1 MPAIIKKIKAHKGVQ
16 LPYFFTAF
24 FLSFFFSLP
33 VYAIADINKDSAD
46 IINKE
51 SVNKKSVKS
60 EDISVQSISP
70 SIDFQEKKK
79 LVIGILTR
87 DRSTSLKN
95 SPWKLTFNRL
105 NQHPDYHFSHLFLT
119 IDQLK
124 STLEND
130 ELDFIICDAIN
141 YLMFET
147 EYDILRLLTRNEQ
160 YSDNFVPSEG
170 LSVYTLSDNSDITLL
185 SDLKN
190 KKLGI
195 LDDNSSISWLFLE
208 KFLAKHGLN
217 IKYELNINKNIH
229 IESINDISSLL
240 ALLHGNQVDA
250 VISRSGIIDRYIS
263 KDKMNDL
270 RLLNPRND
278 WQVPFLHSS
287 ELIPEWPLAKAWFI
301 DNKLSNQVI
310 ALLLQP
316 VSSVANE
323 TSSYFT
329 RQYQWSFAQNYNTLK
344 KLFIFS
350 KESEAALN
358 IIPSSFSA
366 KIQYWISFIIISFL
380 VIILIFYLRSSKDL
394 NNRLTLSKE
403 SLEQEINE
411 RQLAQEQAL
420 DHQAELAHVARLST
434 MGEMASG
441 LAHELNQPLSAINT
455 YVQGCIRRINMGTD
469 DPKEIVNALQ
479 LTAQQAER
487 AGGIIRRLRSFVRKG
502 ESHKTY
508 SEINHLV
515 NEVTSFLEI
524 QLKNR
529 NVNLKLELEDNLPPV
544 LADIIQ
550 VEQVL
555 INLLRNAIEAM
566 PDLESPTILVSTQ
579 LLNHNL
585 IELCVIDSGHGISKD
600 KLKRIFNPFFTTKS
614 SGMGMGLSISRSII
628 EAHNGKLYA
637 RNNAEQGARFC
648 FTLPITKE
656 YSGNN
661 K

>member
-1 MPAIIKKIKAHKGVQ
+1 MPAIIKKIKARKGVQ

-33 VYAIADINKDSAD
+33 VYAIADINKNSAD
-46 IINKE
+46 IVNKE
-51 SVNKKSVKS
+51 SVKSA
-60 EDISVQSISP
+60 DISVQSISP

-105 NQHPDYHFSHLFLT
+105 NQQPDYHFSHLFLT

-124 STLEND
+124 NALEND

-160 YSDNFVPSEG
+160 YSDNFIPSEG
-170 LSVYTLSDNSDITLL
+170 LSIYTLSDNSDITLL

-190 KKLGI
+190 KNLGI

-208 KFLAKHGLN
+208 KFLAKHGLS
-217 IKYELNINKNIH
+217 INQNIH

-278 WQVPFLHSS
+278 WQAPFLHSS

-316 VSSVANE
+316 VSSDANE

-350 KESEAALN
+350 KESEAAHN
-358 IIPSSFSA
+358 IIQSSFSA

-394 NNRLTLSKE
+394 NNRLILSKE

-614 SGMGMGLSISRSII
+614 SGMGMGLSISSSII

>member
-316 VSSVANE
+316 VSSDANE